1 MIRRLRNCSVFIAS
15 CIYFFFSVSSLQAK
29 PLKCDVSAP
38 CAILLNAD
46 TGEVLYE
53 KNARSPTFPAST
65 TKVATALYFLYKKGG
80 GNLDQPIK
88 ASYDAVCAVSPSV
101 RRNSGKHP
109 SHRLEFGGT
118 HMSLKAGEV
127 LSLRT
132 LLYGL
137 MLCSGN
143 DAANALAEYTSGSVP
158 KFVEELNQFLK
169 AIGCTSTKFTNPHG
183 LSDPHHV
190 TSAYDLAR
198 MTHYAMKYPI
208 FREVVK
214 TTRYTRP
221 KTNKLEESYLVQ
233 FNALLKP
240 GKYFYPYAIG
250 VKTGYTDAAG
260 KNLVA
265 AAEKDG
271 RRVIAVVLNCEE
283 MSQRYRSCVALFEAA
298 FNELKVER
306 KLFSQQHDSFTL
318 SVKGAKEPI
327 EAMLLKDVI
336 AEYYP
341 SEEKQLQ
348 AKLHWETLTLPVL
361 SGQKVGELQ
370 IVDAKGK
377 MVLQE
382 ALVAKRDV
390 APTLSYQ
397 IGQGVAFV
405 AEMLGKQ
412 KLWIGL
418 ALGGSFVGLA
428 YVMLHPKKQKL
439 RK

>member
-1 MIRRLRNCSVFIAS
+1 MISRLRNCSLFLVYAVS
-15 CIYFFFSVSSLQAK
+15 FSFAISSLQAR
-29 PLKCDVSAP
+29 PLKCDVPAP
-38 CAILLNAD
+38 SAILINAD
-46 TGEVLYE
+46 TGAVLYE
-53 KNARSPTFPAST
+53 KNARTPTFPAST
-65 TKVATALYFLYKKGG
+65 TKVATALYFLYRRGE
-80 GNLDQPIK
+80 GNLDQTIK

-109 SHRLEFGGT
+109 SYRLEFGGT

-158 KFVEELNQFLK
+158 KFVEEMNQFLK
-169 AIGCTSTKFTNPHG
+169 AIGCLSTNFTNPHG
-183 LSDPHHV
+183 LPDPRHI

-198 MTHYAMKYPI
+198 MTYYAMKYPI

-221 KTNKLEESYLVQ
+221 RTNKLEESYIVQ

-240 GKYFYPYAIG
+240 GKYYYPYAIG
-250 VKTGYTDAAG
+250 VKTGYTEAAG

-283 MSQRYRSCVALFEAA
+283 MSQRYRSCIALFEAA
-298 FNELKVER
+298 FNEPKVER
-306 KLFSQQHDSFTL
+306 KLFSQQHDYFTL
-318 SVKGAKEPI
+318 NLKGAKEPI
-327 EAMLLKDVI
+327 EAMLLNDVI
-336 AEYYP
+336 VEYYP
-341 SEEKQLQ
+341 SEESQLQ
-348 AKLHWETLTLPVL
+348 AKLDWIPTNLPIA
-361 SGQKVGELQ
+361 SGQRVGELQ
-370 IVDAKGK
+370 ILDEKG
-377 MVLQE
+377 MIVLRE
-382 ALVAKRDV
+382 SLVAKRDIT
-390 APTLSYQ
+390 PTLSYQ
-397 IGQGVAFV
+397 IKQGIDSMGKV
-405 AEMLGKQ
+405 LDKQ

-428 YVMLHPKKQKL
+428 YVALHPKKKKL
-439 RK
+439 GK